1 MARRQQ
7 PQLTGTEEPRRLRV
21 GLLQTAPTFGATDD
35 NIAAVVALRD
45 GLPEADLSLTPE
57 LSLTGYGFVPPEQWD
72 QLSGDDPRVRDLA
85 RQGTGVG
92 FAQRSTSGLPW
103 NAYLLGDRETGA
115 LQLQQKLH
123 PVSYA
128 PWNEQLVFEPGAELS
143 VGTVNDVRTSI
154 AICNDM
160 WHPVVP
166 WLASRTGAEL
176 IIVPV
181 ASMCAPGVSTVQHTW
196 EVILE
201 HTATVLQCYVVFV
214 NRCGNDGGVAFWGG
228 SRVLGPDG
236 SQLALL
242 GDEPEATIVELDFDA
257 LRELRADVPVLAE
270 ARSDF
275 VLETLRR
282 HAEEG
287 PDV

>member
-1 MARRQQ
+1 M
-7 PQLTGTEEPRRLRV
+7 RV

-35 NIAAVVALRD
+35 NVAAIAALRK
-45 GLPEADLSLTPE
+45 GLPDADLALTPE
-57 LSLTGYGFVPPEQWD
+57 LSLTGYGFDPPEEWD
-72 QLSGDDPRVRDLA
+72 QLASDDPRMRDLA

-92 FAQRSTSGLPW
+92 FAERSTESRPW
-103 NAYLLGDRETGA
+103 NTYVLADRVTGA
-115 LQLQQKLH
+115 LQRQHKLH

-128 PWNEQLVFEPGAELS
+128 PWNEHFAFRPGAGLEA
-143 VGTVNDVRTSI
+143 GTINGIATAI

-166 WLASRTGAEL
+166 WLASRTGAEVL
-176 IIVPV
+176 IVPV
-181 ASMCAPGVSTVQHTW
+181 ASMSGSGESTVQHTW

-201 HTATVLQCYVVFV
+201 HAASLLQCYVVFV
-214 NRCGNDGGVAFWGG
+214 NRCGTDSGVTFWGG

-242 GDEPEATIVELDFDA
+242 GDEPATAVVELDLSA
-257 LRELRADVPVLAE
+257 LRELRADVPILAE

-275 VLETLRR
+275 VIETLRR
-282 HAEEG
+282 HAKRG
-287 PDV
+287 DGDV